1 MCIIMRV
8 SFKDGREKE
17 TNGVKES
24 EYFEQL
30 CSGALKFH
38 YEPLDK
44 CAASVEMLSG
54 PRTAKWLHES
64 VLMLQQVFHAVL
76 A

>member
-1 MCIIMRV
+1 M
-8 SFKDGREKE
+8 
-17 TNGVKES
+17 KES

-54 PRTAKWLHES
+54 AEQLNGYVR
-64 VLMLQQVFHAVL
+64 VF
-76 A
+76 